1 MLSKFLLACAPEA
14 GSVKGMIELVLGVAV
29 TPWVVRQARL
39 LRMYGKPARGVLH
52 QDPSIGQSVVIKSS
66 SCGNRLELRDFLFFL
81 KPNSSLFLEIRIILS
96 LGNPFSLF

>member
-14 GSVKGMIELVLGVAV
+14 GSVKGMIELDLGVAV

-52 QDPSIGQSVVIKSS
+52 LYLMN
-66 SCGNRLELRDFLFFL
+66 C
-81 KPNSSLFLEIRIILS
+81 
-96 LGNPFSLF
+96 